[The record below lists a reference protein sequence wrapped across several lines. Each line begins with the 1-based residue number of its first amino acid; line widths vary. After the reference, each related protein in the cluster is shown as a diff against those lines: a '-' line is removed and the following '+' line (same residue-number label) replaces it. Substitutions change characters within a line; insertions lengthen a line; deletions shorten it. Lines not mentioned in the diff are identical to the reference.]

1 MANEFDT
8 LLELAVNKAM
18 EKFDYVSEIDNIQ
31 KKLYR
36 YISENGP
43 MACISSEYSN
53 VSITKHLESILKLMG
68 YRVETSST
76 GKFLYVSLP
85 EDLFLKKIKEKIEFG
100 DSCNDMLPSGNNSN
114 DFEEE
119 VNKEFLR
126 LEEVFKHYYSIK
138 DIDISGPYEVSF
150 DYYDEDFVL
159 ALFDKL
165 NKVGYGY
172 GGNIVCSYNSG
183 SNSFKYSLK
192 INLENIYYILRKEGK
207 VKTLSYRQLP
217 NGEIDC

>member
-1 MANEFDT
+1 MANEFNT
-8 LLELAVNKAM
+8 LLELAVNKTM
-18 EKFDYVSEIDNIQ
+18 ENFDYVSEIDNIQ
-31 KKLYR
+31 KKLFR
-36 YISENGP
+36 CISENGSL
-43 MACISSEYSN
+43 ACISSEYSN
-53 VSITKHLESILKLMG
+53 VSITKNLKSILELMG
-68 YRVETSST
+68 YIVQTSST

-85 EDLFLKKIKEKIEFG
+85 EDLVLKKIKKKIEFG
-100 DSCNDMLPSGNNSN
+100 DSCNDMLTSNNNN

-126 LEEVFKHYYSIK
+126 LEEIFKHYYSIK
-138 DIDISGPYEVSF
+138 DIDISLPYEVSF
-150 DYYDEDFVL
+150 DYYDGDFVL

-165 NKVGYGY
+165 NKVGYG
-172 GGNIVCSYNSG
+172 GNIICSYNSG
-183 SNSFKYSLK
+183 SNCFKYSLK